1 MARVIRAVRGATQLS
16 ADNPVEMADAVVEL
30 LAAMLERNDLTTDDL
45 VSVIFTSTPDLR
57 STFPA
62 AAARTLDIGE
72 VPLICAQELDIEGA
86 LPRVVRV
93 MAHVELDRPRKD
105 VAHVYLRGAE
115 VLRQD
120 LAQ

>member
-1 MARVIRAVRGATQLS
+1 MIRAVRGATQLQ
-16 ADNPVEMADAVVEL
+16 ADEPAEMADAVIEL
-30 LAAMLERNDLTTDDL
+30 LSTMLDRNGLTTDEL

-62 AAARTLDIGE
+62 AAARTLEIGD
-72 VPLICAQELDIEGA
+72 VPLLCAQELDVEGA

-93 MAHVELDRPRKD
+93 MAHVTLDRPRRE
-105 VAHVYLRGAE
+105 VVHVYLRGAE

>member
-1 MARVIRAVRGATQLS
+1 
-16 ADNPVEMADAVVEL
+16 MADAVVEL
-30 LAAMLERNDLTTDDL
+30 LSTMLDRNDLTTDDL

-62 AAARTLDIGE
+62 AAARTLEIGD
-72 VPLICAQELDIEGA
+72 VPLICAQELDVAGA

-93 MAHVELDRPRKD
+93 MAHAMLDRARQD
-105 VAHVYLRGAE
+105 VVHVYLRGAE

>member
-1 MARVIRAVRGATQLS
+1 MIRAVRGATQLQ
-16 ADNPVEMADAVVEL
+16 ADDAAEMADAVVEL
-30 LAAMLERNDLTTDDL
+30 LTTMLERNGLVTDDL

-62 AAARTLDIGE
+62 AAARTLNIGD

-93 MAHVELDRPRKD
+93 MAHAQLDRPRSE
-105 VAHVYLRGAE
+105 VTHVYLRGAE